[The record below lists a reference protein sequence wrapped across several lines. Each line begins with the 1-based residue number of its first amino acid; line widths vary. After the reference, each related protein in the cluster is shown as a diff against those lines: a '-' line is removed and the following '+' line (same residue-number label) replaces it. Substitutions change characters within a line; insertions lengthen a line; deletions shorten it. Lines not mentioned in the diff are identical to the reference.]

1 MKESIPYKNAK
12 QMYLVDD
19 IDNKEVID
27 TKKIELN

>member
-27 TKKIELN
+27 TCKD